1 MGEYRRCSTNCMHSA
16 NVLASADA
24 VQVTMEDLQSVEAVA
39 RVDPKVIE
47 QCVISGIPEKDM
59 HKVYCDGM
67 NLVVFGV
74 RCL

>member
-1 MGEYRRCSTNCMHSA
+1 
-16 NVLASADA
+16 
-24 VQVTMEDLQSVEAVA
+24 MEDLQVVEAVA

-47 QCVISGIPEKDM
+47 QCVLSGIHAEDM

-67 NLVVFGV
+67 EHIALGV